1 MKLVTVIVDRN
12 IQMDSEGFTY
22 FCDENIS
29 CKSGQR
35 VYVQFGQVKKDAKL
49 NEKNFEVGLVIDV
62 YETNLSREEYENLKG
77 FKLKDIIKVLDEDP
91 IMTENMMDFAKNLS
105 NYYKTSLATV
115 ISTMFPP
122 VMKVKKSAL
131 KHTKG
136 RKISYLEL
144 GGNNNYSLLSEK
156 QLDLINKVKTEDV
169 LANSYKDRVY
179 AQFLVQNNYLK
190 VVERVVLNDKKLYE
204 LDFSKDES
212 SELVTLKNKLIQT
225 DKNINLVSFLSLNK
239 SISLMLDMAKEN
251 YSISQST
258 LIIVPS
264 LGYLNYIYSV
274 FNNYFDDV
282 DIYHS
287 SMSDTEI
294 YQTYEEIKNKE
305 KSIVIATQIGAFL
318 NIKNLRTILVLNA
331 EDVSAYKRDGAPTY
345 RYLDV
350 FMKKVKHEENCK
362 LFLLSKAPTIEL
374 YAYAKTKKIGD
385 FAMKSKE
392 SSSSLVIDM
401 TSPNEQVEGFST
413 FSQTLL
419 DKIDETIKRNNQ
431 VILVENR
438 KGYSSLSECSE
449 CGTILKCETCN
460 SPLIYY
466 KKGDKYYCNHCHTYL
481 SSMEVTCKK
490 CFSQDFEQIGFG
502 MDKTVEDLNR
512 LRPNYSIQTLTADV
526 KDNEVKKLIYGFN
539 ENKFNILVAT
549 NAVLNVPNYKN
560 VGLIAFIN
568 ADLGL
573 SIPFYNSEEIIYQ
586 NIVNIGDKLSKG
598 GALLIQ
604 TYNKEFNLFK
614 YALTNDYEHFFEEQ
628 LKQRKQIFDPPY
640 SKQILIRLKNTNS
653 RSVFNDSFL
662 IKRFLV
668 NHISDF
674 ANIYGP
680 NIPYISREG
689 GKYIINILIKY
700 KEFDK
705 ISSCL
710 DKLKSI
716 KISYNTKMLL
726 DMDPVSI

>member
-12 IQMDSEGFTY
+12 IQLGSEGFTY

-131 KHTKG
+131 NHTKG

-144 GGNNNYSLLSEK
+144 GGNNDYSLLSEK

-179 AQFLVQNNYLK
+179 AQFLVQSNYLK

-212 SELVTLKNKLIQT
+212 SELVTLKNKLIHT

-305 KSIVIATQIGAFL
+305 KSIVIATQIGTFL

-331 EDVSAYKRDGAPTY
+331 EDVIRREA
-345 RYLDV
+345 
-350 FMKKVKHEENCK
+350 VKEVMLINEMV
-362 LFLLSKAPTIEL
+362 LLH
-374 YAYAKTKKIGD
+374 
-385 FAMKSKE
+385 
-392 SSSSLVIDM
+392 IDIWM
-401 TSPNEQVEGFST
+401 FS
-413 FSQTLL
+413 
-419 DKIDETIKRNNQ
+419 
-431 VILVENR
+431 
-438 KGYSSLSECSE
+438 
-449 CGTILKCETCN
+449 
-460 SPLIYY
+460 
-466 KKGDKYYCNHCHTYL
+466 
-481 SSMEVTCKK
+481 
-490 CFSQDFEQIGFG
+490 
-502 MDKTVEDLNR
+502 
-512 LRPNYSIQTLTADV
+512 
-526 KDNEVKKLIYGFN
+526 
-539 ENKFNILVAT
+539 
-549 NAVLNVPNYKN
+549 
-560 VGLIAFIN
+560 
-568 ADLGL
+568 
-573 SIPFYNSEEIIYQ
+573 
-586 NIVNIGDKLSKG
+586 
-598 GALLIQ
+598 
-604 TYNKEFNLFK
+604 
-614 YALTNDYEHFFEEQ
+614 
-628 LKQRKQIFDPPY
+628 
-640 SKQILIRLKNTNS
+640 
-653 RSVFNDSFL
+653 
-662 IKRFLV
+662 
-668 NHISDF
+668 
-674 ANIYGP
+674 
-680 NIPYISREG
+680 
-689 GKYIINILIKY
+689 
-700 KEFDK
+700 
-705 ISSCL
+705 
-710 DKLKSI
+710 
-716 KISYNTKMLL
+716 
-726 DMDPVSI
+726 